1 MPGAQPSEVGHTD
14 DVARKGRARDRAR
27 GRGTDTVRIDHAVIE
42 PSDLDW
48 LVPVRR
54 LTLWAVDVP
63 EGLLASL
70 PHLEWLDLRGGS
82 RTSADVVADCDRVRY
97 LQLNQVAGLCDLSA
111 VGDLATLELLS
122 LYGLPRVTTMPDL
135 SGLTSLARLELG
147 SMKGLDGIAPALDAP
162 ALRELLLVRAV
173 SLAAD
178 DPRRIRDA
186 TGLTAFSWFAEDVPN
201 RVWQPVVQLVGKPDV
216 ETLDAAAW
224 FEARDARR
232 R

>member
-1 MPGAQPSEVGHTD
+1 MW
-14 DVARKGRARDRAR
+14 
-27 GRGTDTVRIDHAVIE
+27 IDHAVVE

-70 PHLEWLDLRGGS
+70 PHLEWLDVRGGS
-82 RTSADVVADCDRVRY
+82 RTSADVVAGCDRLGY
-97 LQLNQVAGLCDLSA
+97 LQLNQVTGLRDLSA
-111 VGDLATLELLS
+111 IRSLTALALLS
-122 LYGLPRVTTMPDL
+122 LYGLPQVTTLPDL

-147 SMKGLDGIAPALDAP
+147 SMKGLDSIAPALDAP
-162 ALRELLLVRAV
+162 ALAELLLVRAV

-186 TGLTAFSWFAEDVPN
+186 PGLTAFSWFAEDVPN
-201 RVWQPVVQLVGKPDV
+201 RVWQPVVQLAGKPDV
-216 ETLDAAAW
+216 ETLDAATW
-224 FEARDARR
+224 FEARDNRR